1 MNRQIVLA
9 KRPVGMVTESCF
21 EAVDVPVPELGEG
34 EALLEVKYIGIDPT
48 IRGWLDERG
57 NYMAGVAIGEPIRS
71 NGVAVVIETNDP
83 ETYPLGAAV
92 THLTGWQRYC
102 IVGPNEFTPI
112 TALDPDMD
120 FVDVIGI
127 LGHSGITAYLG
138 VSKVAKP
145 QPGETFLVS
154 AAGGSVGSL
163 AGQMAKMAGA
173 HVIGI
178 AGSAAKC
185 AYVVDELGFDAC
197 IDYKREDVAA
207 RLKELAPQGVNIYFD
222 NVGGELLDTVLR
234 RIAMNARIVLCGD
247 ISTYNLDGPPPP
259 LYNIRYLMGRRA
271 RMEGFN
277 TLDLW
282 DHYDEAMV
290 QLKQWLADGTVSYR
304 TDMLDGVDRAP
315 EALVRL
321 FTGDHLG
328 KLIIKVAP

>member
-92 THLTGWQRYC
+92 THLTGWQQYC